1 MNSLVEAQKP
11 HVKEFVSRI
20 KTESK
25 LSLDSPQHAV
35 FVLDNFVTG
44 MNGFPYMNCSN
55 LTCKFDG
62 GL

>member
-1 MNSLVEAQKP
+1 MASLVEAQKP
-11 HVKEFVSRI
+11 HVEEFVSRI

-44 MNGFPYMNCSN
+44 MH
-55 LTCKFDG
+55 

>member
-44 MNGFPYMNCSN
+44 MH
-55 LTCKFDG
+55 